1 MSMTTE
7 KRQEQLDVIQRTGG
21 NREVMLSQ
29 RVIPDNYLAYAKQ
42 IEREEQTLALP
53 GAEVPVRIIV
63 SKALDREPGCPVHV
77 NFHGGG
83 FILPQNEDDDLY
95 CARIAAGIHGIV
107 VDVDYATSD
116 KHPFPAAYDQSYAAV
131 KWAFTQCAG
140 WEADPRRVSV
150 GGHSAGGNLAAAVS
164 MKAARTGEFKLC
176 MQILDYAANDN
187 YMAVIAE
194 DREQWARCT
203 AFSLLYADGDVELLQ
218 KPVVSPIF
226 ASPEDLKNQPYTLIV
241 EAGQCPFRN
250 VNREYEEKL
259 LQAGNRVERVEFPN
273 SRHGFSVRMLDE
285 WQEAQQAIVDAINAC
300 PAVE

>member
-29 RVIPDNYLAYAKQ
+29 RVIPDSYLAYAKQ
-42 IEREEQTLALP
+42 IEREEQTLTLP

-241 EAGQCPFRN
+241 EAGQCPFRD